1 MTSTIILSSYVALVL
16 FFILPKVVLT
26 FESVD
31 KVLKCAWVLFIM
43 LGMQWLRLL
52 SLWTKSL
59 KVSILTNYKN
69 H

>member
-31 KVLKCAWVLFIM
+31 KVPEVCMGAVNYARYAVAQTFESVDK
-43 LGMQWLRLL
+43 
-52 SLWTKSL
+52 
-59 KVSILTNYKN
+59 IL
-69 H
+69 